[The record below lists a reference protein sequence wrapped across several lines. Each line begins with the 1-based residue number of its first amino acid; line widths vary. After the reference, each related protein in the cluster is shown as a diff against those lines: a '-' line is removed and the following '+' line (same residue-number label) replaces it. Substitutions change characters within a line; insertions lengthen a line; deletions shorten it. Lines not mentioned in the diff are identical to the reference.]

1 MIGLLDG
8 LKLAGGALLGGVVV
22 YSYVQA
28 FSLPAA
34 RMDERNVV
42 AAEALVRTI
51 ETLKSRE
58 KTDVEISAGDASA
71 LCEHFGLQDDDRA
84 ECLRRLAEATAKP

>member
-1 MIGLLDG
+1 MIALLEG
-8 LKLAGGALLGGVVV
+8 IKLAGGAILGGVVV

-34 RMDERNVV
+34 RQDERNVI
-42 AAEALVRTI
+42 AAEALVKTI

-58 KTDVEISAGDASA
+58 KTDVEISAGDAAA
-71 LCEHFGLQDDDRA
+71 LCEHFGLQDNDRA
-84 ECLRRLAEATAKP
+84 ECLRRLAKASAKP